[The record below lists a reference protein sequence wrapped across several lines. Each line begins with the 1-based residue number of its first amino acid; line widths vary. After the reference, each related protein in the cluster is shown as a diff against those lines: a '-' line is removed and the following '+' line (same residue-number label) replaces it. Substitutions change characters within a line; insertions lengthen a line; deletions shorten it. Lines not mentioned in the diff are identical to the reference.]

1 MLGRMSS
8 ALIKCQKCNWQF
20 PTQDL
25 LNVHDCFKANG
36 HDAADQVQQA
46 APSIEEKA
54 IHPSEVPVNGGDV
67 NWGDVR

>member
-1 MLGRMSS
+1 MSS

-36 HDAADQVQQA
+36 HDAAD
-46 APSIEEKA
+46 
-54 IHPSEVPVNGGDV
+54 
-67 NWGDVR
+67 